1 MTTEQIILKLLLFLA
16 PMYFANSSAMLLG
29 GKTPIDL
36 GKNFF
41 DGKPIFGKGKTFR
54 GFFFGIAMGTIAAFS
69 LSLIFPIETMV
80 FGNNDFNFY
89 LFLL

>member
-36 GKNFF
+36 GKNF
-41 DGKPIFGKGKTFR
+41 
-54 GFFFGIAMGTIAAFS
+54 
-69 LSLIFPIETMV
+69 
-80 FGNNDFNFY
+80 
-89 LFLL
+89 